1 MKLLK
6 KIKKWFSTLNEEKC
20 YICGKTMKAS
30 RNWESIKIVLGY
42 SEFEYLAFDSGKEQK
57 LPWKFYLCKQH
68 RKEFEKFMNTLKAET
83 QLKKEKNGEFTCC
96 LCKETYIKNLS
107 EEEARAQF
115 KEEFPNLEFN
125 ENMPLFCE
133 DCFRSISSMIETK
146 NITKEMIKEIEAKRN
161 FKFFLK

>member
-6 KIKKWFSTLNEEKC
+6 KIKKWFSTRNEEEC
-20 YICGKTMKAS
+20 YVCGKKIKAS
-30 RNWESIKIVLGY
+30 RNWDSIKIVLGY
-42 SEFEYLAFDSGKEQK
+42 SHFEYMAFDSGRKEQK
-57 LPWKFYLCKQH
+57 LPWNFYLCKKH
-68 RKEFEKFMNTLKAET
+68 REEFEKFLNSLKAET
-83 QLKKEKNGEFTCC
+83 ERKKRENGVFTCC

-133 DCFRSISSMIETK
+133 DCFQNINSMIDTK
-146 NITKEMIKEIEAKRN
+146 RITKDMIEQIEAKE
-161 FKFFLK
+161 KF